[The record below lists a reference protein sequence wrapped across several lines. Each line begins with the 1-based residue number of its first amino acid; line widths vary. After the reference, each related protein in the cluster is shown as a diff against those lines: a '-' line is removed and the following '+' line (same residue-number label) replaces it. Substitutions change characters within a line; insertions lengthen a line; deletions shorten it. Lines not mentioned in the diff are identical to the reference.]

1 MPSIKVDI
9 QQFALPTVLTFSA
22 PSTMYGA
29 MVEDEFDFQAADL
42 PAELCFCPQA
52 EFNDKPDSLFF
63 NDGVRRIDFTLVYE
77 DEDKKEFEKRHT
89 FQRRK
94 VGSPVFLHNSFFI
107 SWPDQISVCQTL
119 GWAPQMGHSA
129 WCSGS
134 RIGLV
139 WTTAL
144 VGQQKLPC
152 SLCLVPTIC
161 LLPLKYMYKYS
172 SKWRALFI
180 LSIIQSSAVQV
191 HWFVQHVQ
199 SVMKWPVPMRTSG
212 RHLCLCVKG
221 VLFATGLNSVYSA
234 TLSRNSTWTQPPLHW
249 CSWSDLLRAATCEF
263 WFSWQDVYI

>member
-119 GWAPQMGHSA
+119 G
-129 WCSGS
+129 
-134 RIGLV
+134 
-139 WTTAL
+139 
-144 VGQQKLPC
+144 
-152 SLCLVPTIC
+152 
-161 LLPLKYMYKYS
+161 
-172 SKWRALFI
+172 
-180 LSIIQSSAVQV
+180 
-191 HWFVQHVQ
+191 
-199 SVMKWPVPMRTSG
+199 
-212 RHLCLCVKG
+212 
-221 VLFATGLNSVYSA
+221 
-234 TLSRNSTWTQPPLHW
+234 
-249 CSWSDLLRAATCEF
+249 
-263 WFSWQDVYI
+263 